1 VPAFLKNLL
10 KDPQF
15 DATVII
21 VLWVVY
27 IIGKNFEPTVDFHL
41 IPLLAPLKIPVW
53 WIVIGSAIFG
63 CLATIAVQYSWRR
76 RRSSKPISES
86 ATAPVS
92 NSTVA

>member
-1 VPAFLKNLL
+1 MPAFLKNLL
-10 KDPQF
+10 KDPKF
-15 DATVII
+15 DAAAII

-41 IPLLAPLKIPVW
+41 VPLAAPLRIPVW

-76 RRSSKPISES
+76 KRSSKPISDS
-86 ATAPVS
+86 STAAVS
-92 NSTVA
+92 SSTLT